1 MDVETGVFAL
11 FLGSRCQNRLTVLI
25 PEPGKS
31 LTDYGL
37 KSDGTGS
44 LVWTNGARIYSSVD
58 YVYQKDAH
66 FHQAVANEMGL
77 LPQRTASTGH

>member
-25 PEPGKS
+25 PEEGKT

-37 KSDGTGS
+37 NPDGTGCICWPDGTR
-44 LVWTNGARIYSSVD
+44 VWSSVD
-58 YVYQKDAH
+58 YVYQKDQH
-66 FHQAVANEMGL
+66 FHAAVASDLGL
-77 LPQRTASTGH
+77 PL